1 MAAAEAVAAAE
12 AAAVAVEAAAAEE
25 AAQEDQPSP
34 LPAAITV
41 HIMTGGADCT
51 DITPQT
57 II

>member
-1 MAAAEAVAAAE
+1 MAAAE
-12 AAAVAVEAAAAEE
+12 AAAVAVEAAAEE